1 MLAAWCRRAPR
12 ELVVGL
18 DNILDILRIVGLVLG
33 FYYVLLLFAAAV
45 WTYRDIRARTQ
56 DILAQVL
63 SVALVVVLQLPG
75 LILYLLMRP
84 KQTLAEKYER
94 ALEEEYLRRDIEDDH
109 VCPNCQRG
117 VEPEFVVCPYC
128 MTELRRRCPNCE
140 HTVDLTWAVCPYCGS
155 TAGVLGQPI
164 AVTDQTRQT
173 VYS

>member
-1 MLAAWCRRAPR
+1 M
-12 ELVVGL
+12 E
-18 DNILDILRIVGLVLG
+18 NIVDILRIIGLVLG

-45 WTYRDIRARTQ
+45 WTYRDIRSRTQ
-56 DILAQVL
+56 DIMAQVL
-63 SVALVVVLQLPG
+63 SIALVLVLQLPG

-109 VCPNCQRG
+109 VCPSCQRG
-117 VEPEFVVCPYC
+117 VEDEFIICPYC

-140 HTVDLTWAVCPYCGS
+140 QTVDLTWALCPYCGS
-155 TAGVLGQPI
+155 SAGAPSQ
-164 AVTDQTRQT
+164 AVVPATDRTRQT

>member
-1 MLAAWCRRAPR
+1 M
-12 ELVVGL
+12 
-18 DNILDILRIVGLVLG
+18 DTDTILDILRAIGLVLG
-33 FYYVLLLFAAAV
+33 VYYLLLLFAAAI
-45 WTYRDIRARTQ
+45 WTYRDIRSRTQ

-117 VEPEFVVCPYC
+117 VEHDFVVCPYC

-140 HTVDLTWAVCPYCGS
+140 RTVDLTWALCPYCGS
-155 TAGVLGQPI
+155 TAGVPASVGT
-164 AVTDQTRQT
+164 AVTERTRQT

>member
-1 MLAAWCRRAPR
+1 MPS
-12 ELVVGL
+12 
-18 DNILDILRIVGLVLG
+18 NILDIIRVVGLVLG

-45 WTYRDIRARTQ
+45 WTYRDIRSRTQ
-56 DILAQVL
+56 DIMAQVL
-63 SVALVVVLQLPG
+63 SIALVLVLQIPG

-117 VEPEFVVCPYC
+117 VEEDFVVCPYC

-140 HTVDLTWAVCPYCGS
+140 RTVDLTWALCPYCGS
-155 TAGVLGQPI
+155 TAGVPVQSALAP
-164 AVTDQTRQT
+164 TDRTRQT